1 MSNWYDDA
9 LKNAKKIDK
18 SYSDAVKKDLQTK
31 AKEQKA
37 KKEAEQKAKQ
47 DKLKK
52 AKGKTITTPNG
63 HKVNAG
69 GRRQLTPEVKLELER
84 QQATNAVPKF
94 LRNMTEAVID
104 NSVLGGVTTLAYGK
118 KPSSDFDSPYYDEIH
133 SGTSATLGR
142 LAGQGAM
149 FASQFAA
156 GSAPL
161 DKVSQAVA
169 KTKLG
174 QAVAKSVIGD
184 ATIGLGQNIVM
195 AKGEGLEGKDLAKD
209 VVINTGLDLAL
220 GAGLE
225 VAPAVKNALKNTKLA
240 KQAKNVGQV
249 VDTTKKVAE
258 TGDLGA
264 KNTLPDPHKFNKKTN
279 ADIQNDRL
287 NELADQIKKADAEAK
302 PSDRITQTNKRVKTN
317 TANRT
322 ARANAKSQE
331 LLDEY
336 IKIQN
341 MTPDE
346 YVKYAKGEISK
357 VDTGSQVKMDT
368 SAVKATDNTPRSDD
382 LTPEAKQKLYRNI
395 EKRSGVKIVEEELPD
410 NIEGFFEG
418 GTIHVNKNS
427 ASTGFTVLK
436 HELTHHIESSKDYKA
451 FSDFVVKGMKEN
463 GFDVNAIKDEIKDFY
478 DGNLGKQ
485 LTDDEALKEVVAN
498 FSGEYLFN
506 SEKSIER
513 LSRENPGLFRRI
525 YDWIVDTINKFGKDD
540 STKFLIDAQR
550 KYEKALRTVGA
561 STDIGKKYAARFD
574 EKIQLGN
581 KSEYG
586 DTSKI
591 NHSSDGNV
599 LSKTQID
606 FFKDSV
612 VRNSKGELIPL
623 YHTTVNGGW
632 TQPRTGSY
640 LDNATGEL
648 YDSGSSRGLFMS
660 SDKEMSLS
668 YAESSPKDVIEYN
681 KKNLSGKSKSGEKGI
696 YKFYVDFKSPYILD
710 AKGAMWNEI
719 SVNFENVTRNS
730 NITLRYD
737 EKNDKYLLS
746 IFDKADK
753 GKRIDISGSTY
764 DEIMDE
770 IEKHFSPIEWDDFMG
785 GLGNVDDYTELY
797 DVLDELTYDEGF
809 ANARDYF
816 GNGEVYSGELGFN
829 WNTKKVL
836 PTDIANTEQ
845 IVLWAREQER
855 YGQPL
860 YDSVIIKN
868 VQDYAKNDG
877 FYIDDARDIFIAF
890 EPDQVKLVD
899 NIDPSHSSDV
909 RYMSGN
915 GLKGRNEPLYFTSK
929 NLYGETGNKYI
940 NEGKNLPK
948 GKTKADKTLPTKA
961 ERTVKANK
969 LKSVS
974 ADAKNPNYEMTYEQ
988 ASKMYDNYKNGTPVK
1003 LPGKGDVSK
1012 AADTVIG
1019 SDYIS
1024 DEMRTALK
1032 DNVSNYVKTT
1042 KSNKVTLDNV
1052 NARIDEKGL
1061 TPTLKAFQK
1070 LIPEGKKIT
1079 EEDIATGAELIR
1091 RLDEK
1096 GKYEEALDVA
1106 DDLIEMMSQAGRTLQ
1121 AANIF
1126 ASMTPY
1132 GKIRSVRK
1140 AAENMSNRYG
1150 KKVAVDETLLKKLFE
1165 ETDPAKADK
1174 IKQSIFLD
1182 LWNQVPPTLMEKLD
1196 AIRYTAML
1204 SSPKT
1209 HLRNIFGNTAM
1220 YVGKELSDAV
1230 ETALEKSLFKGKME
1244 KVGALR
1250 NKTVLNPLSAED
1262 MALKKKAGELFE
1274 DIKNTILNHDVKYI
1288 EKGNMRPQDSPVF
1301 KGKALESAR
1310 KFVSG
1315 TLEYEDEI
1323 FMKINFQ
1330 NAFAKICKANGLEVG
1345 ELTPREI
1352 RQFTAY
1358 ATQQAQTATFRDANA
1373 LASAMNRV
1381 YKYANDTAKSDMAGK
1396 IGKGMLK
1403 TAMDATVPFKKTPA
1417 NVLKQGWRYSPGG
1430 LIEGMARCISAKDAD
1445 SLMKGIE
1452 ILSNGI
1458 VGTPILLAGAYM
1470 AKEGL
1475 VNGSIGNYSDKDT
1488 KYKKM
1493 LGQQDYSI
1501 IVGDKTITM
1510 DWLSPYSMPF
1520 FVGVELGSA
1529 LEDKEF
1535 TGTELVDAMA
1545 SITNPFLEMS
1555 MLQGLQSL
1563 ITANYEENAAQT
1575 LIQNTLKSYVA
1586 QFIPSISQQFARTIA
1601 KTTTTTSRVNDGT
1614 SSGKFIKSTAAQ
1626 LKSKVPGLYSMNE
1639 PDVDM
1644 WGRTDTKEDIWD
1656 YVNAGLRNIVSP
1668 SNIKDMNV
1676 TTVDKEI
1683 LRLYDNLDDEQ
1694 NAVIP
1699 TPASSKVEY
1708 KGNEYR
1714 MTDKEFTQ
1722 YKKDLGQYRYK
1733 ELEKLFKTTEYKSAN
1748 IEGKA
1753 DMVKAVYKKANDVAK
1768 KNFLIKSGKMTKEE
1782 YAMSTI
1788 ESKGAIKAINSGKT
1802 TAVKVTSA
1810 KEELEASSAGK
1821 KGILQAYALIGKY
1834 DADTIKAVG
1843 GMNSSGGYKIS
1854 DNTINEA
1861 RNLKNSGVGL
1871 SEIQQIYVKAN
1882 ADGNGAVSKAEAMA
1896 YLNKSN
1902 YSREQR
1908 RAIFDALMSNP
1919 NTKNP
1924 Y

>member
-1 MSNWYDDA
+1 MSSLYEKA
-9 LKNAKKIDK
+9 LANAKKMQNQ
-18 SYSDAVKKDLQTK
+18 YSEAGKADLQAK
-31 AKEQKA
+31 ANKQKA
-37 KKEAEQKAKQ
+37 KKEAEKKAKK

-52 AKGKTITTPNG
+52 AKDKTVTNRNGK
-63 HKVNAG
+63 KVNAG
-69 GRRQLTPEVKLELER
+69 GRKKLTPETKLELER

-94 LRNMTEAVID
+94 LRNMSEAVID

-118 KPSSDFDSPYYDEIH
+118 KPSADFDSPYYDEIH

-142 LAGQGAM
+142 LTGQGAM

-161 DKVSQAVA
+161 DKISQAVA

-195 AKGEGLEGKDLAKD
+195 AKGEGLEGKDLVKD
-209 VVINTGLDLAL
+209 VALNTGLDLTL

-225 VAPAVKNALKNTKLA
+225 VIPAARNYLKNTKLA
-240 KQAKNVGQV
+240 KQAKNVGE
-249 VDTTKKVAE
+249 VAE
-258 TGDLGA
+258 TGNLRA
-264 KNTLPDPHKFNKKTN
+264 RNTLPDPQKFNQKTN
-279 ADIQNDRL
+279 ADIQNERL
-287 NELADQIKKADAEAK
+287 SELAEQIKKADAEAK
-302 PSDRITQTNKRVKTN
+302 TPDRVTQTNKRVKAN
-317 TANRT
+317 TASRT

-336 IKIQN
+336 IKVQN

-346 YVKYAKGEISK
+346 YVKYVKGETSK

-368 SAVKATDNTPRSDD
+368 DAVKAKDNTPRSDD
-382 LTPEAKQKLYRNI
+382 LTPEAKQKLYSNI

-478 DGNLGKQ
+478 DARLGKQ
-485 LTDDEALKEVVAN
+485 LTDDEALKEVVAS

-525 YDWIVDTINKFGKDD
+525 YDWIVDTIHKFGKDD

-550 KYEKALRTVGA
+550 KYEKALRSVDVT
-561 STDIGKKYAARFD
+561 TDTGKKYAARFD
-574 EKIQLGN
+574 ENIQLGN
-581 KSEYG
+581 KAEYG

-591 NHSSDGNV
+591 GRSSDGNV
-599 LSKTQID
+599 LSKAQID
-606 FFKDSV
+606 YFKDSV
-612 VRNSKGELIPL
+612 VRNSRGELIPL
-623 YHTTVNGGW
+623 YHSTPDGGW
-632 TQPRTGSY
+632 TVPNIGY
-640 LDNATGEL
+640 AT
-648 YDSGSSRGLFMS
+648 DSPSRSSGLFMS
-660 SDKEMSLS
+660 SDKAMTAGYDWRTEREKGAD
-668 YAESSPKDVIEYN
+668 Y
-681 KKNLSGKSKSGEKGI
+681 SKSNIQSYLKKENTHGT
-696 YKFYVDFKSPYILD
+696 YKFYANFKEPFVIDAGGSIWDEIPVDFDYVAKNSDINLSYNSKS
-710 AKGAMWNEI
+710 NQ
-719 SVNFENVTRNS
+719 FE
-730 NITLRYD
+730 
-737 EKNDKYLLS
+737 LS
-746 IFDKADK
+746 IVDKAGYEEPVVFK
-753 GKRIDISGSTY
+753 GTDLSILA
-764 DEIMDE
+764 DE
-770 IEKHFSPIEWDDFMG
+770 IETKYNGYELDDLLARLDAGEQKEISHYVNSIMTYNPADPYNDK
-785 GLGNVDDYTELY
+785 LAEELM
-797 DVLDELTYDEGF
+797 E
-809 ANARDYF
+809 NYF
-816 GNGEVYSGELGFN
+816 RQGKSISGELAYN
-829 WNTKKVL
+829 WDKDIPFSMRTAS
-836 PTDIANTEQ
+836 TDE
-845 IVLWAREQER
+845 IVNWAMDRMADGKYEF
-855 YGQPL
+855 
-860 YDSVIIKN
+860 DSVIIKN
-868 VQDYAKNDG
+868 VQDYAKNKG
-877 FYIDDARDIFIAF
+877 FDKDMARDVYVAF
-890 EPDQVKLVD
+890 DPNQVKFFD
-899 NIDPSHSSDV
+899 NANPTKSNDI
-909 RYMSGN
+909 RYMGANKMS
-915 GLKGRNEPLYFTSK
+915 GRNEPLYFTSK

-948 GKTKADKTLPTKA
+948 GKTKADKTLPTKTEQA
-961 ERTVKANK
+961 AKANK

-1061 TPTLKAFQK
+1061 TPSLKAFQK
-1070 LIPEGKKIT
+1070 LIPKGKKIT

-1196 AIRYTAML
+1196 SIRYTAML

-1209 HLRNIFGNTAM
+1209 HLRNILGNTAM

-1262 MALKKKAGELFE
+1262 NALKKKAGELFE
-1274 DIKNTILNHDVKYI
+1274 DIKDTILNHDVKYI

-1301 KGKALESAR
+1301 KGKALEGAR

-1345 ELTPREI
+1345 ELTSREI

-1373 LASAMNRV
+1373 LASAMNRA

-1430 LIEGMARCISAKDAD
+1430 LIEGMARCVSAKDAD

-1493 LGQQDYSI
+1493 LGQQDYSVV
-1501 IVGDKTITM
+1501 VGDKTITM

-1535 TGTELVDAMA
+1535 TGTELIDAMA

-1586 QFIPSISQQFARTIA
+1586 QFIPSISQQFAKTIA

-1614 SSGKFIKSTAAQ
+1614 SSGKFIKGTAAQ
-1626 LKSKVPGLYSMNE
+1626 LKSKVPGLYGMNE

-1644 WGRTDTKEDIWD
+1644 WGRTDTKEDMWD
-1656 YVNAGLRNIVSP
+1656 YVNAGLRNILSP

-1753 DMVKAVYKKANDVAK
+1753 DMVKAVYKKANEVAK

-1810 KEELEASSAGK
+1810 KEELEASSVGS

-1843 GMNSSGGYKIS
+1843 GLNSSGGYKIS

-1882 ADGNGAVSKAEAMA
+1882 VDGNGAVSKAEAMA